1 MESIYWVIS
10 KDCNQRCPHCYNDS
24 RPGGPGLTRD
34 QASQAVANF
43 PDGTSVPVER
53 VIIGGGEPLVWM
65 DLLLHALSELKARYQ
80 DRTRLEI
87 QTNGDLLD
95 ERAVEQLVSH
105 GLTKISV
112 TAMDPYH
119 APATLRRRDAIEALL
134 RDSGF
139 VELQEAGERD
149 RLIFDIWG
157 VTEDS
162 WIGALWP
169 RGRALREGLTRA
181 TPSDRFCSLWSGG
194 KGFLDYLQTGSE
206 VNIQLTQ
213 VYPCC
218 PMTLRPIG
226 DVLEEPLIPML
237 DRCARHPAFQAI
249 NRGCPEALGTSMGIS
264 VEQAQRRNEALG
276 NLCLWCD
283 EFFTQH
289 APDLHWRGASRD
301 DELRGERRSARRG

>member
-34 QASQAVANF
+34 QVSQAVANF
-43 PDGTSVPVER
+43 PDDTSVPVER

-65 DLLLHALSELKARYQ
+65 DLLLHALSELKAHYQ
-80 DRTRLEI
+80 ERTRLEI

-95 ERAVEQLVSH
+95 ERAVEELVSH
-105 GLTKISV
+105 GLNKISV
-112 TAMDPYH
+112 TSMDPYH
-119 APATLRRRDAIEALL
+119 AASTLRRRDTIEALL
-134 RDSGF
+134 RDCGF
-139 VELQEAGERD
+139 VELQEAGEQDD
-149 RLIFDIWG
+149 RVFDIWG

-169 RGRALREGLTRA
+169 RGRALRGGITRA

-194 KGFLDYLQTGSE
+194 KGFLDYLETGSE
-206 VNIQLTQ
+206 VNLQLSH

-218 PMTLRPIG
+218 PMTIRPIS
-226 DVLEEPLIPML
+226 DILEEPLIATL
-237 DRCARHPAFQAI
+237 DRCAQHPAFQAL
-249 NRGCPEALGTSMGIS
+249 NRGCPEALGAWTGIG
-264 VEQAQRRNEALG
+264 VEQAQRRSEALG

-283 EFFTQH
+283 EFFTEH
-289 APDLHWRGASRD
+289 APDLLWHGGRRD
-301 DELRGERRSARRG
+301 DELGREPPSARGG